1 MSPDF
6 FSFPS
11 RPPPPSSSSPA
22 PASKA
27 PFAYRPTMA
36 HSVARFAAS
45 PLVVKYSMD
54 EPRCSVRAPA
64 SRSRRASPSLDSVVQ
79 RTGSCSF
86 LLCAGSLGHVA
97 VPARSAGKPG
107 FQPNCGSEV
116 KRVHIDSA
124 MKILDRYVLRE
135 AARTWAAVTAVLLFI
150 LLSNQFARVL
160 GDAAKDKLPRD
171 AVFSVI
177 GLTALQ
183 YLTILIPFG
192 LFLAIMLALAR
203 LYRDSEMP
211 AMMACRMGPGSLYR
225 PLAWLAVP
233 LALLVG
239 WLSLDLGPQA
249 LREVQRI
256 DAAAERRVDLSA
268 IEPGRFTSAGQGDA
282 VIYAERVDRDGSLTN
297 VFLQRRSGGALE
309 VVLAEKGSQ
318 RSSADPGTRYIVL
331 ENGRRYEGRPG
342 EHQFRIVE
350 FAEHG
355 IPYKVPAPR
364 EPDFDV

>member
-1 MSPDF
+1 
-6 FSFPS
+6 
-11 RPPPPSSSSPA
+11 
-22 PASKA
+22 
-27 PFAYRPTMA
+27 
-36 HSVARFAAS
+36 
-45 PLVVKYSMD
+45 
-54 EPRCSVRAPA
+54 
-64 SRSRRASPSLDSVVQ
+64 
-79 RTGSCSF
+79 
-86 LLCAGSLGHVA
+86 
-97 VPARSAGKPG
+97 
-107 FQPNCGSEV
+107 
-116 KRVHIDSA
+116 

-211 AMMACRMGPGSLYR
+211 AMMACRMGPGAMYR

-239 WLSLDLGPQA
+239 WLSLDLGPRA

-256 DAAAERRVDLSA
+256 ATVAEQRVDLSA

-297 VFLQRRSGGALE
+297 VFLQRRTGGALE

-318 RSSADPGTRYIVL
+318 RPSADPGTRYIVL

-364 EPDFDV
+364 EPDFEAEARSTDELLASDDLQAAAELQWRVSVPISALLLAFLAVPLAKSRPRQGRYGKMLAGVLVYFIYFNLLGAAQVWVEQGELSPALGMWWVHALIFLLGIVLLGAQNGWFWRLLPGRRT

>member
-1 MSPDF
+1 
-6 FSFPS
+6 
-11 RPPPPSSSSPA
+11 
-22 PASKA
+22 
-27 PFAYRPTMA
+27 
-36 HSVARFAAS
+36 
-45 PLVVKYSMD
+45 
-54 EPRCSVRAPA
+54 
-64 SRSRRASPSLDSVVQ
+64 
-79 RTGSCSF
+79 
-86 LLCAGSLGHVA
+86 
-97 VPARSAGKPG
+97 
-107 FQPNCGSEV
+107 
-116 KRVHIDSA
+116 

-183 YLTILIPFG
+183 YLTVLIPFG

-211 AMMACRMGPGSLYR
+211 AMMACRMGPGAMYR

-239 WLSLDLGPQA
+239 WLSLDLGPRA

-256 DAAAERRVDLSA
+256 ATAAEQRVDLSA
-268 IEPGRFTSAGQGDA
+268 IEPGRFTSAGQGDTI
-282 VIYAERVDRDGSLTN
+282 IYAERVDRDGSLSN
-297 VFLQRRSGGALE
+297 VFLQRRIGGALE
-309 VVLAEKGSQ
+309 VVLAERGSQ
-318 RSSADPGTRYIVL
+318 RPSADAGTRYIVL

-364 EPDFDV
+364 EPDFDAEARTTDELLASNDLQAAAELQWRVSVPVSALLLAFLAVPLAKSRPRQGRYGKMLAGVLVYFIYFNLLGAAQVWVEQGELSPAFGMWWVHALIFLLGLVLLGAQNGWFWRLLPGRRA